1 MHQTD
6 WQSDR
11 KAGANINAIE
21 REDITRM
28 KSNEL
33 LRLARVLKIPLE
45 TRAIKR
51 SWLIDEIVVEFERR
65 EPEMIPTPKL
75 HSPAIQIEHLEKRFG
90 SKVAVRDFEL
100 KVDPGEIVGLVGPNG
115 AGKTTTL
122 RVLTG
127 IIKPTKGTVK
137 VNGFDMFKETLSA
150 KHSIGYIPEKPTC
163 YPSLTAR
170 EYVMFMARIYDIPP
184 EIALIRM
191 RYFVDLFQLDE
202 FLDSY
207 IGTLSKGNLQ
217 RVLLV
222 GIFVR
227 NPPYVL
233 ALDEPIYGLDPRGAW
248 NLKALLKRLRDEGS
262 AILISTHILE
272 VASELCNRF
281 VIMNEGEAV
290 GRGTL
295 DTLLSNHKNAR
306 NLEEVFLGLTG
317 GIPQ

>member
-1 MHQTD
+1 
-6 WQSDR
+6 
-11 KAGANINAIE
+11 
-21 REDITRM
+21 M
-28 KSNEL
+28 KSDEL
-33 LRLARVLKIPLE
+33 LRLARVLNIPLAK
-45 TRAIKR
+45 RAIKR
-51 SWLIDEIVVEFERR
+51 SWLVDEIMQEFEHRQL
-65 EPEMIPTPKL
+65 EKVPEPKL

-90 SKVAVRDFEL
+90 PKVAVRDLEL
-100 KVDPGEIVGLVGPNG
+100 RVNPGEIVGLVGPNG

-122 RVLTG
+122 RILSG
-127 IIKPTKGTVK
+127 IIKPTSGTVK
-137 VNGFDMFKETLSA
+137 VNGFNMFKETLRA
-150 KHSIGYIPEKPTC
+150 KLCIGYIPEKPTC

-170 EYVMFMARIYDIPP
+170 EYIMFMSRIYHVPP

-191 RYFVDLFQLDE
+191 RRFVDMFQLDE
-202 FLDSY
+202 FLDKY

-227 NPPYVL
+227 SPPYVL
-233 ALDEPIYGLDPRGAW
+233 ALDEPVYGLDPRGAW
-248 NLKALLKRLRDEGS
+248 NLKALLKNLRDEGS

-295 DTLLSNHKNAR
+295 DTLLRFHKNAR

>member
-1 MHQTD
+1 M
-6 WQSDR
+6 
-11 KAGANINAIE
+11 
-21 REDITRM
+21 
-28 KSNEL
+28 
-33 LRLARVLKIPLE
+33 LRLARVLKIPIE

-51 SWLIDEIVVEFERR
+51 SWLIDEIVIEFERR
-65 EPEMIPTPKL
+65 EPEKIPTPKL

-100 KVDPGEIVGLVGPNG
+100 KVNPGEIVGLVGPNG

-137 VNGFDMFKETLSA
+137 VNGFDMFKETLRA

-170 EYVMFMARIYDIPP
+170 EYVMFMARIYDLPT
-184 EIALIRM
+184 EIALVRM
-191 RYFVDLFQLDE
+191 RYFVDVFQLDE

>member
-1 MHQTD
+1 M
-6 WQSDR
+6 
-11 KAGANINAIE
+11 AGANNNVIE
-21 REDITRM
+21 RGDVIRL
-28 KSNEL
+28 KSDEL
-33 LRLARVLKIPLE
+33 LRLARVLKIPLAK
-45 TRAIKR
+45 RAIKR
-51 SWLIDEIVVEFERR
+51 SWLIDQVILEFERR
-65 EPEMIPTPKL
+65 QPEKTPELKL
-75 HSPAIQIEHLEKRFG
+75 HSPAIQISHLEKRFG
-90 SKVAVRDFEL
+90 SKVAVRDLEL
-100 KVDPGEIVGLVGPNG
+100 RVDPGEIVGLVGPNG

-137 VNGFDMFKETLSA
+137 VNGFDMFSETLPA
-150 KHSIGYIPEKPTC
+150 KRCIGYIPEKPTC

-170 EYVMFMARIYDIPP
+170 EYVMFMARIYDVPP

-191 RYFVDLFQLDE
+191 RLFADMFQLDE
-202 FLDSY
+202 FLDKY

-227 NPPYVL
+227 PPPYVL

-248 NLKALLKRLRDEGS
+248 NLKALLKRLRSEGS

-295 DTLLSNHKNAR
+295 DTLLRYHKDAR

>member
-1 MHQTD
+1 V
-6 WQSDR
+6 
-11 KAGANINAIE
+11 IE
-21 REDITRM
+21 REDILRM
-28 KSNEL
+28 KSDEL
-33 LRLARVLKIPLE
+33 LRLARVLKIPLAK
-45 TRAIKR
+45 RAIRR
-51 SWLIDEIVVEFERR
+51 SWLVDEIVLEFERR
-65 EPEMIPTPKL
+65 QQNKISEPKL

-90 SKVAVRDFEL
+90 SKAAVRNLDL
-100 KVDPGEIVGLVGPNG
+100 KVNPGEIVGLVGPNG

-122 RVLTG
+122 RILTG

-137 VNGFDMFKETLSA
+137 VNGFNMLKETIKA
-150 KHSIGYIPEKPTC
+150 KRFIGYISEKPTC

-170 EYVMFMARIYDIPP
+170 EYIMFMARIYNVSP

-191 RYFVDLFQLDE
+191 RRFVDIFQLDD
-202 FLDSY
+202 FLDKY

-233 ALDEPIYGLDPRGAW
+233 ALDEPVYGLDPRGAW
-248 NLKALLKRLRDEGS
+248 NLKALLKKLRDEGS

-281 VIMNEGEAV
+281 IIMNEGEAV

-295 DTLLSNHKNAR
+295 DTLLSYHKNAR

>member
-1 MHQTD
+1 M
-6 WQSDR
+6 
-11 KAGANINAIE
+11 IE
-21 REDITRM
+21 RGDIIRM
-28 KSNEL
+28 KSDEL
-33 LRLARVLKIPLE
+33 LRLARVLKIPLAK
-45 TRAIKR
+45 RAIRR
-51 SWLIDEIVVEFERR
+51 SWLVDEIMHEFERR
-65 EPEMIPTPKL
+65 QPEKAPPRAL

-90 SKVAVRDFEL
+90 SKVAVRDLEL
-100 KVDPGEIVGLVGPNG
+100 KVEPGEIVGLVGPNG

-122 RVLTG
+122 RVLSG

-137 VNGFDMFKETLSA
+137 VNGFNMFTETIRA
-150 KHSIGYIPEKPTC
+150 KLCIGYIPEKPTC

-170 EYVMFMARIYDIPP
+170 EYVMFMARIYNVPP

-191 RYFVDLFQLDE
+191 RRFVDMFQLDE
-202 FLDSY
+202 LLDKY

-248 NLKALLKRLRDEGS
+248 NLKAFLKILKNEGS

-281 VIMNEGEAV
+281 VIMNEGEVV

-295 DTLLSNHKNAR
+295 DTLLRFHKNAR

>member
-1 MHQTD
+1 MGVN
-6 WQSDR
+6 R
-11 KAGANINAIE
+11 LVIE
-21 REDITRM
+21 RADISRL
-28 KSNEL
+28 KSDEL
-33 LRLARVLKIPLE
+33 LRLAKTIKIPLS

-51 SWLIDEIVVEFERR
+51 SWLIDAIIDEFESSGLGNS
-65 EPEMIPTPKL
+65 PYPPLKA
-75 HSPAIQIEHLEKRFG
+75 PAIKMEKLEKRFG
-90 SKVAVRDFEL
+90 SKIAVKDLEL

-122 RVLTG
+122 RILTG
-127 IIKPTKGTVK
+127 IIKPTRGSVI
-137 VNGFDMFKETLSA
+137 VNGYDMA
-150 KHSIGYIPEKPTC
+150 KKPLDAKAFIGYIPEKPTC

-170 EYVMFMARIYDIPP
+170 EYVMFMARIYGVLP
-184 EIALIRM
+184 ELAIIRM
-191 RYFVDLFQLDE
+191 RQYVDIFQLDE
-202 FLDSY
+202 FLDKY

-248 NLKALLKRLRDEGS
+248 NLKALLKQLRSEGS
-262 AILISTHILE
+262 AILISTHILG
-272 VASELCNRF
+272 VASELCDRF

-295 DTLLSNHKNAR
+295 EELMKYHKNAS

-317 GIPQ
+317 GIPK